1 MALMNATD
9 SRVALC
15 ILPNAM
21 NGFAKP
27 MWMGLNGV
35 VCLGVIACYVTAG
48 VLVRKRK
55 VEHGAA
61 TAISVEYRRLLASL
75 TVVAAVYVFS
85 TIFPVLF
92 TIIFKLIIHL
102 DPVTF
107 QQYAIYSTWTILIQ
121 TSCAPFVYYMRSR
134 DYRTAFQKVIC
145 GKKDTVVSIVL
156 SQANNA
162 RTSMGVTA
170 CQPTLGPTTTVFAKK
185 LSIKNDT
192 GRKLTST
199 DIVFLPSDKN

>member
-1 MALMNATD
+1 
-9 SRVALC
+9 
-15 ILPNAM
+15 M

-48 VLVRKRK
+48 ALVRKKK

-61 TAISVEYRRLLASL
+61 TAISMEYRRLLASL
-75 TVVAAVYVFS
+75 TIVAAVYVFS
-85 TIFPVLF
+85 TICPVLF
-92 TIIFKLIIHL
+92 TIVFKLIIHL
-102 DPVTF
+102 DPVTY
-107 QQYAIYSTWTILIQ
+107 QQYSIYAAWTILIQ

-134 DYRTAFQKVIC
+134 DYRAAFHKVLC
-145 GKKDTVVSIVL
+145 GKKEVVESIVL
-156 SQANNA
+156 SNANNA
-162 RTSMGVTA
+162 GTSMGITA
-170 CQPTLGPTTTVFAKK
+170 RQPTLGHTTSVLGRQ

-192 GRKLTST
+192 RRKLTSA

>member
-1 MALMNATD
+1 MAVMNATD
-9 SRVALC
+9 NRVALC
-15 ILPNAM
+15 ILPSAM

-75 TVVAAVYVFS
+75 TIVAAVYVFS
-85 TIFPVLF
+85 TIFP
-92 TIIFKLIIHL
+92 IFLTTFFRQTTHI
-102 DPVTF
+102 DPLTL
-107 QQYAIYSTWTILIQ
+107 QQYSIYSKWTILIQ

-134 DYRTAFQKVIC
+134 DYRTAFHKVLC
-145 GKKDTVVSIVL
+145 GKKEVVESIVL
-156 SQANNA
+156 SNANNA
-162 RTSMGVTA
+162 GTSMGITA
-170 CQPTLGPTTTVFAKK
+170 RQPTLGPTTSVLAKK
-185 LSIKNDT
+185 LSIPSDT
-192 GRKLTST
+192 RRKLTAA